1 MSCNITRQLVHA
13 VHDCYTPGHSKRA
26 DKFNPAI
33 DTSWKIY
40 SSTSRRDMLDM
51 AKDFGGFLRENFPG
65 LTRIAQITPDNIQTY
80 INAKSATCV
89 DATLDKIM
97 SRIGKLEICCQH
109 TYAGTRNAFDW
120 RVKSVATPSSTKN
133 ADFVKDTPVPLEVS
147 QTILSTLSEKRSSE
161 VGNAVALSAYAG
173 MRANETTCLK
183 VKSIT
188 FSSGEFGFGYIS
200 IPKGPEGG
208 AKGGRP
214 RVIPI
219 LNGEAQNALK
229 TIIAGKNPD
238 DYVAAKSDGSKMTP
252 DNVQRA
258 LRQVMDRQFGPTYKG
273 NRNHGMRKAWAQRY
287 YDVVR
292 NNGCTRKQAVEKTNE
307 VLGHGS
313 KRGEEMVRMYVAK
326 IW

>member
-40 SSTSRRDMLDM
+40 SSASRRDMLDM
-51 AKDFGGFLRENFPG
+51 AKDFGAFLREQCPD
-65 LTRIAQITPDNIQTY
+65 LTRAAQITPDNIQAY
-80 INAKSATCV
+80 INAKAATCV
-89 DATLDKIM
+89 DATLGKIM
-97 SRIGKLEICCQH
+97 SRVGKLEVCCRH
-109 TYAGTRNAFDW
+109 AYSGDRDAFEW
-120 RVKSVATPSSTKN
+120 RVKGVATPSSTKN

-147 QTILSTLSEKRSSE
+147 KTILSALREKRASE
-161 VGNAVALSAYAG
+161 VGNAVTLSVYAG

-183 VKSIT
+183 AKNIFLSG
-188 FSSGEFGFGYIS
+188 GEFGFGYVTIT
-200 IPKGPEGG
+200 KGPEGG

-214 RVIPI
+214 RTIPI
-219 LNGEAQNALK
+219 LNQEAQDALK
-229 TIIAGKNPD
+229 GVIAGKQPEN
-238 DYVAAKSDGSKMTP
+238 YVAAKADGTKMTP
-252 DNVQRA
+252 DNVQRSM
-258 LRQVMDRQFGPTYKG
+258 REVMDKQFGHTYKG

-292 NNGCTRKQAVEKTNE
+292 TGGCTRREAVSKTNE
-307 VLGHGS
+307 VLGHGAN
-313 KRGEEMVRMYVAK
+313 RGEVMVKMYVAN

>member
-13 VHDCYTPGHSKRA
+13 VHGCYTPGHSKRA

-51 AKDFGGFLRENFPG
+51 AKDFGGFLREHFPD
-65 LTRIAQITPDNIQTY
+65 LTRASRISPDNIQAY
-80 INAKSATCV
+80 INAKAATCV
-89 DATLDKIM
+89 DATLGKIM
-97 SRIGKLEICCQH
+97 SRVGKLEVCCRH
-109 TYAGTRNAFDW
+109 AYSGERDTFAW
-120 RVKSVATPSSTKN
+120 HVKGVTTPSSTKN

-147 QTILSTLSEKRSSE
+147 KTILATLSEKRSSE
-161 VGNAVALSAYAG
+161 VGNAVTLSAYAG

-183 VKSIT
+183 VKNIT
-188 FSSGEFGFGYIS
+188 FYGGEFGFGYIT
-200 IPKGPEGG
+200 IAKGPEGG

-219 LNGEAQNALK
+219 LNQESQDAIK
-229 TIIAGKNPD
+229 SVIAGKQSE
-238 DYVAAKSDGSKMTP
+238 DYVAAKSDGTKMTP
-252 DNVQRA
+252 DNVQRSM
-258 LRQVMDRQFGPTYKG
+258 REVMDKQFGHTYKG

-292 NNGCTRKQAVEKTNE
+292 NGGCTRKQAVEKINE